1 MIRQRTT
8 WRTAGAPP
16 AMPMDLQGHPNAQ
29 PDPGPDAYKN
39 GDPSSWAEDP
49 DPGPHSPVPPPSMP
63 REAAL
68 ARQATLRR
76 AAKCVKLAEYMLG
89 QSASEQQIESQALAM
104 MDWDEGA
111 VDTSLNNLGQSI
123 DLDPM
128 APDFID
134 DGEGEFDALDFDAL
148 DLDDDLAIEPLEWDA
163 APYDD
168 NQFDALDLDNSDSLS
183 FDEFDDFD
191 ADGVLAAMEAEEAE
205 KADDEAKLAAMEAEE
220 AEKEADAKTAA
231 LEARLSNLERNLSR
245 VASILAKMAGESD
258 EEEDK
263 AEDKDE
269 PESEEEPEAEDEGKT
284 AGEDAPEEEA
294 PEEEADEG
302 KAAAFE
308 INFDAPVDPMSMI
321 AGDNSLQALYGKS
334 AADEAD
340 EEAQKQAA
348 RVAGQRA
355 VKASQAPKPVK
366 TLGNVRVASQG
377 NSLESLWKSD
387 PDLSEYF

>member
-39 GDPSSWAEDP
+39 GDTSSWAEDP

-148 DLDDDLAIEPLEWDA
+148 DLDDDQAIEPLEWDA

-231 LEARLSNLERNLSR
+231 LEARLAKLENNLSR

-258 EEEDK
+258 EEE
-263 AEDKDE
+263 AEDEDE
-269 PESEEEPEAEDEGKT
+269 PEEDAD
-284 AGEDAPEEEA
+284 AGEDAPEEES
-294 PEEEADEG
+294 EDEG

>member
-39 GDPSSWAEDP
+39 GDTSSWAEDP

-148 DLDDDLAIEPLEWDA
+148 DLDDDQAIEPLEWDA

-183 FDEFDDFD
+183 FDEFDDFDDFD

-231 LEARLSNLERNLSR
+231 LEARLAKLENNLSR

-258 EEEDK
+258 EEE
-263 AEDKDE
+263 AEDEDE
-269 PESEEEPEAEDEGKT
+269 PEEDAD
-284 AGEDAPEEEA
+284 AGEDAPEEES
-294 PEEEADEG
+294 EDEG

>member
-39 GDPSSWAEDP
+39 GDTSSWAEDP

-68 ARQATLRR
+68 ARQASLRR
-76 AAKCVKLAEYMLG
+76 AAKCVKLAEFMLG

-104 MDWDEGA
+104 MDWDEGM
-111 VDTSLNNLGQSI
+111 VDTSLSNLGQTV

-134 DGEGEFDALDFDAL
+134 DGEGDFDALDFDAL
-148 DLDDDLAIEPLEWDA
+148 DLDDDQAIEPLEWDA
-163 APYDD
+163 APYNDS
-168 NQFDALDLDNSDSLS
+168 QFDALDLDNSDSLS
-183 FDEFDDFD
+183 FDEYDDFD
-191 ADGVLAAMEAEEAE
+191 AEGVLAAMEAEEAE
-205 KADDEAKLAAMEAEE
+205 KEDTEAKLAAMEAEE

-231 LEARLSNLERNLSR
+231 LEVRLASLERNLSR

-258 EEEDK
+258 EEEAPDEEGK
-263 AEDKDE
+263 TAGEDVEEDAPDE
-269 PESEEEPEAEDEGKT
+269 EGKT
-284 AGEDAPEEEA
+284 AGEDAPEEDA
-294 PEEEADEG
+294 PEEEG

-308 INFDAPVDPMSMI
+308 ISFDTPADPMSMI
-321 AGDNSLQALYGKS
+321 AGDDSLQALYGKS

>member
-68 ARQATLRR
+68 ARQASLRR
-76 AAKCVKLAEYMLG
+76 AAKCVKLAEFMLG

-104 MDWDEGA
+104 MDWDEGM

-148 DLDDDLAIEPLEWDA
+148 ALDFDALDLDDDQAIEPLEWDA
-163 APYDD
+163 APYD
-168 NQFDALDLDNSDSLS
+168 NSQFDALDLDNSDSLS
-183 FDEFDDFD
+183 FDEYDDFD
-191 ADGVLAAMEAEEAE
+191 AEGVLAAMEAEEAE

-220 AEKEADAKTAA
+220 AEKEDDAKTAA
-231 LEARLSNLERNLSR
+231 LEARLAKLENNLSR

-269 PESEEEPEAEDEGKT
+269 PEEDADEGKT
-284 AGEDAPEEEA
+284 AGEDAPEEDA
-294 PEEEADEG
+294 PEEEG

>member
-39 GDPSSWAEDP
+39 GDTSSWAEDP

-128 APDFID
+128 DPMAPDFID

-148 DLDDDLAIEPLEWDA
+148 DLDDDQAIEPLEWDA

-191 ADGVLAAMEAEEAE
+191 DFDAEGVLAAMEAEEAE

-231 LEARLSNLERNLSR
+231 LEARLAKLENNLSR

-258 EEEDK
+258 EEE
-263 AEDKDE
+263 AEDEDE
-269 PESEEEPEAEDEGKT
+269 PEEDAD
-284 AGEDAPEEEA
+284 AGEDAPEEES
-294 PEEEADEG
+294 EDEG

>member
-39 GDPSSWAEDP
+39 GDTSSWAEDP

-148 DLDDDLAIEPLEWDA
+148 DLDDDQAIEPLEWDA

-205 KADDEAKLAAMEAEE
+205 EAEKADDEAKLAAMEAEE

-231 LEARLSNLERNLSR
+231 LEARLAKLENNLSR

-269 PESEEEPEAEDEGKT
+269 PEEDAD
-284 AGEDAPEEEA
+284 AGEDAPEEES
-294 PEEEADEG
+294 EDEG